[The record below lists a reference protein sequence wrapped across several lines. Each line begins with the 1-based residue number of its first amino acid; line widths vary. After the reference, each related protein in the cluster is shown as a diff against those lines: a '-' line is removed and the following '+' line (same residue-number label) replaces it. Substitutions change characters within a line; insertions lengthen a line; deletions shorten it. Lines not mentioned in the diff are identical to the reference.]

1 MGASIGASRIGSWSS
16 GMKFAGSFI
25 LDSWVVVSIDASRI
39 GASRIGAQN
48 QSCRAHMKCTQFVHK
63 PDASAS
69 WNHSYASPSM

>member
-16 GMKFAGSFI
+16 GMKCAGSFI
-25 LDSWVVVSIDASRI
+25 DSWVVVSIDASK
-39 GASRIGAQN
+39 IGAQN

-69 WNHSYASPSM
+69 WNHSHASPSM